1 MKHFWIINSYS
12 SVALFYRN
20 YSNFTLDQDLISG
33 FLMAL
38 NSFSE
43 VELKSHGIS
52 SIIMGGLSWVYYDP
66 QDSGI
71 LLVAADEVKANPEV
85 LRSRLQVIFKMFVEK
100 YKITPEDMK
109 SLVDQS
115 KYVEFQETLDMLE
128 NQWKQAESILEGGA
142 ALIFDLLGVFQ
153 QLFNQFNHI
162 IQTTFFKEENEKV
175 MNEIGVMLENLNLM
189 PEFKENPELTNI
201 SLDEH
206 GLSNISFDE
215 HGWDIITLNP
225 LKIELGVLKRTLLLI
240 TIHLNKVFK
249 ENLTEYGRINAY
261 IKNLFPYLMAQYDLL
276 ENLGIL
282 HDLFRIFLQ

>member
-1 MKHFWIINSYS
+1 MIIRGKFYLKHFWIINAHS

-20 YSNFTLDQDLISG
+20 YSNFILDQDLISG

-66 QDSGI
+66 RDSGI
-71 LLVAADEVKANPEV
+71 LLVAADDVKANTEV

-100 YKITPEDMK
+100 YKITLEDMK

-115 KYVEFQETLDMLE
+115 KYVEFKETLDLLE
-128 NQWKQAESILEGGA
+128 SQWKQAESTLEGGA

-162 IQTTFFKEENEKV
+162 IQTTFFKEDFVKV
-175 MNEIGVMLENLNLM
+175 NDQVGEMLENLNLM
-189 PEFKENPELTNI
+189 PEFKENPEL
-201 SLDEH
+201 SQ
-206 GLSNISFDE
+206 ISFDE

-225 LKIELGVLKRTLLLI
+225 LKIELGVLKRTLILI
-240 TIHLNKVFK
+240 TIHLNNVIK
-249 ENLTEYGRINAY
+249 ENLTDYGRMKSY
-261 IKNLFPYLMAQYDLL
+261 IDHLFPYIMAQYDLL
-276 ENLGIL
+276 ENLGVL
-282 HDLFRIFLQ
+282 HDLLRIFLQ

>member
-52 SIIMGGLSWVYYDP
+52 SIMMGGLSWVYYDP
-66 QDSGI
+66 RDSG
-71 LLVAADEVKANPEV
+71 LMFVAADDVKSNTEVM
-85 LRSRLQVIFKMFVEK
+85 RSRLEVIFKMFVKK
-100 YKITPEDMK
+100 YDITSKKMK

-115 KYVEFQETLDMLE
+115 IYVEFQETLDMLE
-128 NQWKQAESILEGGA
+128 KQWKQAESILEGGA
-142 ALIFDLLGVFQ
+142 ALIFDLLGIFQ

-162 IQTTFFKEENEKV
+162 IQTTFFKEEYVKV
-175 MNEIGVMLENLNLM
+175 MDNVGEMLENLNTM
-189 PEFKENPELTNI
+189 PEFKENPE
-201 SLDEH
+201 
-206 GLSNISFDE
+206 LSNISFDE

-225 LKIELGVLKRTLLLI
+225 LKIDLKVLRRTLILI
-240 TIHLNKVFK
+240 TIHLNNVIK
-249 ENLTEYGRINAY
+249 ENLTEYGRMNAY
-261 IKNLFPYLMAQYDLL
+261 IKHLFPYLMAQYELL
-276 ENLGIL
+276 ESLGIL

>member
-66 QDSGI
+66 RDSGI
-71 LLVAADEVKANPEV
+71 LLVAADEVKANTEV

-100 YKITPEDMK
+100 YKITREEMK
-109 SLVDQS
+109 SLIDQS

-128 NQWKQAESILEGGA
+128 KQWKQAESILEGGA
-142 ALIFDLLGVFQ
+142 ALIFDLLGIFQ
-153 QLFNQFNHI
+153 QLYNQFNHI
-162 IQTTFFKEENEKV
+162 IQVTFIKEEFEKV
-175 MNEIGVMLENLNLM
+175 NNEVGEMLENLNTM
-189 PEFKENPELTNI
+189 PEFTDNPE
-201 SLDEH
+201 
-206 GLSNISFDE
+206 LSNISFDE

-225 LKIELGVLKRTLLLI
+225 LKIELGVLKRTLILI
-240 TIHLNKVFK
+240 TMHLNNVIK
-249 ENLTEYGRINAY
+249 ENLTDYGRMKAY
-261 IKNLFPYLMAQYDLL
+261 MEHLFPYIMAQYDLL
-276 ENLGIL
+276 ESLGIL
-282 HDLFRIFLQ
+282 HDLLRIFLQ

>member
-1 MKHFWIINSYS
+1 MQHFWVINSYS

-20 YSNFTLDQDLISG
+20 YSSFTLDQDLISG

-66 QDSGI
+66 RESGL
-71 LLVAADEVKANPEV
+71 LLVAAADVKANTEV

-100 YKITPEDMK
+100 YKITQEDMK
-109 SLVDQS
+109 SLIDQS
-115 KYVEFQETLDMLE
+115 KYVEFQEIIDLLE
-128 NQWKQAESILEGGA
+128 SQWKQAEEILEGGA
-142 ALIFDLLGVFQ
+142 ALIFDLLGIFQ

-162 IQTTFFKEENEKV
+162 IQTTFFKEEFVKV
-175 MNEIGVMLENLNLM
+175 NDQVGEMLEHLNTM
-189 PEFKENPELTNI
+189 PDFKENPEL
-201 SLDEH
+201 SQ
-206 GLSNISFDE
+206 ISFDE

-225 LKIELGVLKRTLLLI
+225 LKIELGVLKRTLILI
-240 TIHLNKVFK
+240 TIHLNNVFK
-249 ENLTEYGRINAY
+249 ENLTDYGRMKAY
-261 IKNLFPYLMAQYDLL
+261 IDHLFPYIMAQYDML

-282 HDLFRIFLQ
+282 HDLLRIFLQ

>member
-52 SIIMGGLSWVYYDP
+52 SIMMGGLSWVYYDP
-66 QDSGI
+66 RDSG
-71 LLVAADEVKANPEV
+71 LMFVAADDIKSNTEVT
-85 LRSRLQVIFKMFVEK
+85 RSRLEVIFKMFVQQYDITSEK
-100 YKITPEDMK
+100 MH
-109 SLVDQS
+109 SLIDQS
-115 KYVEFQETLDMLE
+115 KYVEFQETIDMLE
-128 NQWKQAESILEGGA
+128 KQWKQAESILEGGA
-142 ALIFDLLGVFQ
+142 ALIFDLLGIFQ

-162 IQTTFFKEENEKV
+162 IQTTFFKEEFVKV
-175 MNEIGVMLENLNLM
+175 NNQVGEMLENLNTM
-189 PEFKENPELTNI
+189 PEFKDNPEL
-201 SLDEH
+201 SQ
-206 GLSNISFDE
+206 ISFDE

-225 LKIELGVLKRTLLLI
+225 LKIELNVLKRTLILI
-240 TIHLNKVFK
+240 TIHLNNVLK
-249 ENLTEYGRINAY
+249 ENLTDYGRMNAY
-261 IKNLFPYLMAQYDLL
+261 INHLFPYLMAQYDLL

-282 HDLFRIFLQ
+282 HDLLRIFLQ

>member
-1 MKHFWIINSYS
+1 MQHFWVINSYS

-20 YSNFTLDQDLISG
+20 YSTFTLDQDLISG

-66 QDSGI
+66 RDSGL
-71 LLVAADEVKANPEV
+71 LLVAADDVKANTEV

-100 YKITPEDMK
+100 YKITQEDMK

-115 KYVEFQETLDMLE
+115 KYVEFQEILDMLE
-128 NQWKQAESILEGGA
+128 SQWKQAESILEGGA
-142 ALIFDLLGVFQ
+142 ALIFDLLGIFQ

-162 IQTTFFKEENEKV
+162 IQVTFFKEEFEKV
-175 MNEIGVMLENLNLM
+175 MDEIAEMLENLNNM
-189 PEFKENPELTNI
+189 PEFQENPE
-201 SLDEH
+201 
-206 GLSNISFDE
+206 LSNISFDE

-225 LKIELGVLKRTLLLI
+225 LKIELGVLKRTLILI
-240 TIHLNKVFK
+240 TMHLNNVIK
-249 ENLTEYGRINAY
+249 ENLTDYGRMKAFR
-261 IKNLFPYLMAQYDLL
+261 KHLFPYLMTQYELL
-276 ENLGIL
+276 DSLGIL

>member
-66 QDSGI
+66 RDSG
-71 LLVAADEVKANPEV
+71 LMFVAADDVKSNTEVM
-85 LRSRLQVIFKMFVEK
+85 RSRLEVIFKMFVQQ
-100 YKITPEDMK
+100 YDITSKKMQ

-128 NQWKQAESILEGGA
+128 KQWKQAETILEGGA
-142 ALIFDLLGVFQ
+142 ALIFDLLGIFQ

-175 MNEIGVMLENLNLM
+175 MDQIGEMLENLNTM
-189 PEFKENPELTNI
+189 PEFTDNPE
-201 SLDEH
+201 
-206 GLSNISFDE
+206 LSNISFDE

-225 LKIELGVLKRTLLLI
+225 LKIELDVLKRTLTLI
-240 TIHLNKVFK
+240 TIHLNNVLK
-249 ENLTEYGRINAY
+249 ENLTDYGRMNAY
-261 IKNLFPYLMAQYDLL
+261 INHLFPYIMAQYELL
-276 ENLGIL
+276 ENLGVL
-282 HDLFRIFLQ
+282 HDLLRIFLQ

>member
-1 MKHFWIINSYS
+1 MQHFWIINSYS

-20 YSNFTLDQDLISG
+20 YSNFMLDQDLISG

-66 QDSGI
+66 RDSGI
-71 LLVAADEVKANPEV
+71 LLVAADDVKANTEV

-115 KYVEFQETLDMLE
+115 KYVEFQETLDLLE
-128 NQWKQAESILEGGA
+128 SQWKQAESILEGGA

-153 QLFNQFNHI
+153 QLYNQFNHI
-162 IQTTFFKEENEKV
+162 IQTTFFKEEYEKV
-175 MNEIGVMLENLNLM
+175 MDEIAEMLENLNTM
-189 PEFKENPELTNI
+189 PEFKENPE
-201 SLDEH
+201 
-206 GLSNISFDE
+206 LSNISFDE

-240 TIHLNKVFK
+240 TIHLNNVFR
-249 ENLTEYGRINAY
+249 ENLTEYGKIKAY
-261 IKNLFPYLMAQYDLL
+261 IDHLFPYIMAQYDLL

-282 HDLFRIFLQ
+282 HDLLRIFLQ

>member
-66 QDSGI
+66 RDSGI
-71 LLVAADEVKANPEV
+71 LLVAADEVKANTEV

-100 YKITPEDMK
+100 YKITPEEMK

-128 NQWKQAESILEGGA
+128 SQWKQAESILEGGA
-142 ALIFDLLGVFQ
+142 ALIFDLLGIFQ
-153 QLFNQFNHI
+153 QLYNQFNHI
-162 IQTTFFKEENEKV
+162 IQVTFIKEEFEKV
-175 MNEIGVMLENLNLM
+175 NNEVGEMLENLNTM
-189 PEFKENPELTNI
+189 PEFKDNPE
-201 SLDEH
+201 
-206 GLSNISFDE
+206 LSNISFDE

-225 LKIELGVLKRTLLLI
+225 LKIELGILKRTLILI
-240 TIHLNKVFK
+240 TMHLNNVIKD
-249 ENLTEYGRINAY
+249 NLTDYGRMKAY
-261 IKNLFPYLMAQYDLL
+261 MEHLFPYIMAQYDLL
-276 ENLGIL
+276 ESLGIL
-282 HDLFRIFLQ
+282 HDLLRIFLQ